1 MAPLISKIVSGIGF
15 ARSKGK
21 ILASGGSIKIFE
33 NYTYHVFT
41 SPTIFNL
48 TGAISQIEYLIIGG
62 GGGTGYNSFFYAGGG
77 GGEHWVFKW
86 IPDLNCSLCKQCFSS
101 W

>member
-48 TGAISQIEYLIIGG
+48 TGAIDKIDYLIIVEPC
-62 GGGTGYNSFFYAGGG
+62 F
-77 GGEHWVFKW
+77 
-86 IPDLNCSLCKQCFSS
+86 LNNLCPIFLLCNL
-101 W
+101 